1 MKDKKLIYI
10 LSVIIII
17 FIVVSSY
24 LIYNNIQKEKIRIK
38 QQTELDEL
46 YIDLDSVSNVLNDK
60 KILTI
65 SQLGGDI
72 DSLLILKENIETEK
86 REFRNRAYA
95 QINRLQGK
103 VDGYRELLLAQD
115 EEIEKLKKLNE
126 QLFEENKEQK
136 VEINTLNDKITN
148 INRSNKKLEEQI
160 EIAGRLEIK
169 DIEIVG
175 IFRNGSTKIN
185 SFKNRSLNKLIVNF
199 TVLENSLS
207 KIEVLDIYLR
217 IIKPS
222 GQVVY
227 DISKGSGSFTFDKRE
242 LFYSIKDEI
251 LIDKS
256 EMTYNIE
263 YVKSEELNKGE
274 YQVILYTNNYEIGR
288 SEFIIK

>member
-17 FIVVSSY
+17 FIVVSSI

-46 YIDLDSVSNVLNDK
+46 YIDLDSVSNVLND

-175 IFRNGSTKIN
+175 VFRNGSTKIN

-274 YQVILYTNNYEIGR
+274 YLIILYTNNYEIGR

>member
-17 FIVVSSY
+17 FIIVSSF
-24 LIYNNIQKEKIRIK
+24 LVYNNYQKEKIRIK

-46 YIDLDSVSNVLNDK
+46 YLDLDSVSNVLND

-103 VDGYRELLLAQD
+103 VEGYRELLLAQD

-126 QLFEENKEQK
+126 QLFVENREQK
-136 VEINTLNDKITN
+136 VEINTLNVKINN
-148 INRSNKKLEEQI
+148 INKSNEELEEQI
-160 EIAGRLEIK
+160 KIAGRLEIE
-169 DIEIVG
+169 DFEIVG
-175 IFRNGSTKIN
+175 VFRNGSTKIN
-185 SFKNRSLNKLIVNF
+185 SFKNRSLDKLIINF

-222 GQVVY
+222 GQVLY

-242 LFYSIKDEI
+242 LFYSTKDEI
-251 LIDKS
+251 LIDRS
-256 EMTYNIE
+256 EMTYNLE
-263 YVKSEELNKGE
+263 YVKSEEFNKGK
-274 YQVILYTNNYEIGR
+274 YQVILYTNNSEIGR

>member
-10 LSVIIII
+10 LYVIIII

-46 YIDLDSVSNVLNDK
+46 YIDLDSVSNVLND

-160 EIAGRLEIK
+160 KIAGRLEIK

-175 IFRNGSTKIN
+175 VFRNGSTKIN

>member
-17 FIVVSSY
+17 FIVVSSI

-46 YIDLDSVSNVLNDK
+46 YIDLDSVSNVLND

-103 VDGYRELLLAQD
+103 VDGYRELLLVQD

-263 YVKSEELNKGE
+263 FVKSEELNKGE

>member
-17 FIVVSSY
+17 FIVVSSI

-46 YIDLDSVSNVLNDK
+46 YIDLDSVSNVLND

-169 DIEIVG
+169 DIEIIGV
-175 IFRNGSTKIN
+175 FRNGSTKIN

>member
-17 FIVVSSY
+17 FIVVSSI

-46 YIDLDSVSNVLNDK
+46 YIDLDSVSNVLND

-175 IFRNGSTKIN
+175 VFRNGSTKIN

-222 GQVVY
+222 GQVIY

>member
-17 FIVVSSY
+17 FIVVSSI

-46 YIDLDSVSNVLNDK
+46 YIDLDSVSNVLND

-136 VEINTLNDKITN
+136 VEINTLNVQIKN
-148 INRSNKKLEEQI
+148 INKSNEELEEQI
-160 EIAGRLEIK
+160 KIAGRLEIE
-169 DIEIVG
+169 DFEIVG
-175 IFRNGSTKIN
+175 VFRNGSTKIN

-274 YQVILYTNNYEIGR
+274 YLVILYTNNYEIGR

>member
-17 FIVVSSY
+17 FIIVSSI

-46 YIDLDSVSNVLNDK
+46 YIDLDSVSNVLND

-136 VEINTLNDKITN
+136 VEINTLNDEITN

-175 IFRNGSTKIN
+175 VFRNGSSKIN

>member
-17 FIVVSSY
+17 FIVVSSI

-38 QQTELDEL
+38 QQNELDEL
-46 YIDLDSVSNVLNDK
+46 YIDLDSVSNVLND

-175 IFRNGSTKIN
+175 VFRNGSTKIN

>member
-46 YIDLDSVSNVLNDK
+46 YIDLDSVSNVLND

-169 DIEIVG
+169 DIEVVG
-175 IFRNGSTKIN
+175 VFRNGSTKIN

>member
-38 QQTELDEL
+38 QQNELDEL
-46 YIDLDSVSNVLNDK
+46 YIDLDSVSNVLND

-175 IFRNGSTKIN
+175 VFRNGSTKIN

>member
-17 FIVVSSY
+17 FIIVSSI

-46 YIDLDSVSNVLNDK
+46 YIDLDSVSNVLND

-175 IFRNGSTKIN
+175 VFRNGSTKIN

-263 YVKSEELNKGE
+263 YVKSEEFNKGE

>member
-17 FIVVSSY
+17 FIVVSSF

-46 YIDLDSVSNVLNDK
+46 YIDLDSVSNVLND

-175 IFRNGSTKIN
+175 VFRNGSTKIN

>member
-17 FIVVSSY
+17 FIVVSSI

-46 YIDLDSVSNVLNDK
+46 YIDLDSVSNVLND

-169 DIEIVG
+169 DIEVVRV
-175 IFRNGSTKIN
+175 FRNGSTKIN
-185 SFKNRSLNKLIVNF
+185 SFKNRSLNKLIINF

>member
-17 FIVVSSY
+17 FIVVSSI

-46 YIDLDSVSNVLNDK
+46 YIDLDSVSNVLND

-148 INRSNKKLEEQI
+148 INKSNKKLEEQI

-288 SEFIIK
+288 GEFIIK

>member
-17 FIVVSSY
+17 FIIVSSI

-46 YIDLDSVSNVLNDK
+46 YIDLDSVSNVLND

-175 IFRNGSTKIN
+175 VFRNGSTKIN

>member
-60 KILTI
+60 ILTI

-72 DSLLILKENIETEK
+72 DSLLILKGNIETEK

-175 IFRNGSTKIN
+175 VFRNGSTKIN

>member
-10 LSVIIII
+10 LLVIIII
-17 FIVVSSY
+17 FIVVSSI

-46 YIDLDSVSNVLNDK
+46 YIDLDSVSNVLND

-136 VEINTLNDKITN
+136 VEINTLNDEITN

-169 DIEIVG
+169 DIKIVG
-175 IFRNGSTKIN
+175 VFRNGSTKIN

>member
-17 FIVVSSY
+17 FIVVSSI

-46 YIDLDSVSNVLNDK
+46 YIDLDSVSNVLND

-175 IFRNGSTKIN
+175 VFRNGSTKIN

-256 EMTYNIE
+256 EMTYNID

>member
-17 FIVVSSY
+17 FIVVSSI
-24 LIYNNIQKEKIRIK
+24 LIYNNIQKEKIRLK

-46 YIDLDSVSNVLNDK
+46 YIDLDSVSNVLND

-175 IFRNGSTKIN
+175 VFRNGSTKIN

-256 EMTYNIE
+256 EMKYNIE

-274 YQVILYTNNYEIGR
+274 YLVILYTNNYEIGR

>member
-17 FIVVSSY
+17 FIVVSSI
-24 LIYNNIQKEKIRIK
+24 LIYNNIHKEKIRIK

-46 YIDLDSVSNVLNDK
+46 YIDLDSVSNVLND

-175 IFRNGSTKIN
+175 VFRNGSTKIN

-256 EMTYNIE
+256 EMTYNLE

>member
-17 FIVVSSY
+17 FIVVSSI

-60 KILTI
+60 ILTI

-95 QINRLQGK
+95 QTNRLQGK

-175 IFRNGSTKIN
+175 VFRNGSTKIN

-256 EMTYNIE
+256 EMKYNIE

>member
-17 FIVVSSY
+17 FIVVSSI

-46 YIDLDSVSNVLNDK
+46 YIDLDSVSNVLND

-175 IFRNGSTKIN
+175 VFRNGSTKIN

-256 EMTYNIE
+256 EMKYNIE

>member
-17 FIVVSSY
+17 FIVVSSI

-60 KILTI
+60 ILII

-148 INRSNKKLEEQI
+148 INISNKKLEEQI

-274 YQVILYTNNYEIGR
+274 YLVILYTNNYEIGR

>member
-17 FIVVSSY
+17 FIVVSSI

-60 KILTI
+60 IITI

-175 IFRNGSTKIN
+175 VFRNGGTKIN
-185 SFKNRSLNKLIVNF
+185 SFNNRYLNKLIVNF

-274 YQVILYTNNYEIGR
+274 YLVILYTNNYEIGR

>member
-17 FIVVSSY
+17 FIVVSSI

-60 KILTI
+60 ILTI

-72 DSLLILKENIETEK
+72 DSLLILKENIESEK

-175 IFRNGSTKIN
+175 VFRNGSTKIN

>member
-17 FIVVSSY
+17 FIVVSSI

-46 YIDLDSVSNVLNDK
+46 YIDLDSVSNVLND

-148 INRSNKKLEEQI
+148 VNRSNKKLEEQI

-175 IFRNGSTKIN
+175 VFRNGSTKIN

-274 YQVILYTNNYEIGR
+274 YQVILYTNNYEIGK

>member
-10 LSVIIII
+10 LYVIIII

-60 KILTI
+60 ILTI
-65 SQLGGDI
+65 SQLGGNI

-160 EIAGRLEIK
+160 KIAGRLEIK

-175 IFRNGSTKIN
+175 VFRNGSTKIN

-256 EMTYNIE
+256 EMTYNLE

>member
-17 FIVVSSY
+17 FIVVSSI

-46 YIDLDSVSNVLNDK
+46 YIDLDSVSNVLND

-175 IFRNGSTKIN
+175 VFRNGSTKIN

-274 YQVILYTNNYEIGR
+274 YQVILYTNNYEIGN

>member
-17 FIVVSSY
+17 FIVVSSI

-46 YIDLDSVSNVLNDK
+46 YIDLDSVSNVLND

-175 IFRNGSTKIN
+175 VFRNGSTKIN

-207 KIEVLDIYLR
+207 KTEVLDIYLR

>member
-17 FIVVSSY
+17 FIVVSSI

-46 YIDLDSVSNVLNDK
+46 YIDLDSVSNVLND

-126 QLFEENKEQK
+126 QLFEENIEQK

-274 YQVILYTNNYEIGR
+274 YLVILYTNNYEIGR

>member
-17 FIVVSSY
+17 FIVVSSI
-24 LIYNNIQKEKIRIK
+24 LIYNNIQKEKIRLK

-46 YIDLDSVSNVLNDK
+46 YIDLDSVSNVLND

-136 VEINTLNDKITN
+136 VEINILNDKITN

-175 IFRNGSTKIN
+175 VFRNGSTKIN

-274 YQVILYTNNYEIGR
+274 YLVILYTNNYEIGR

>member
-17 FIVVSSY
+17 FIVVSSI

-60 KILTI
+60 IITI

-175 IFRNGSTKIN
+175 VFRNGSTKIN

-263 YVKSEELNKGE
+263 FVKSEELNKGE

>member
-17 FIVVSSY
+17 FIVVSSI
-24 LIYNNIQKEKIRIK
+24 LIYNNIQKEKIRLK

-60 KILTI
+60 ILII

-175 IFRNGSTKIN
+175 VFRNGSTKIN
-185 SFKNRSLNKLIVNF
+185 SFKNRSLNKLIVSF

>member
-10 LSVIIII
+10 LYVIIII

-46 YIDLDSVSNVLNDK
+46 YIDLDSVSNVLND

-175 IFRNGSTKIN
+175 VFRNGSTKIN

-256 EMTYNIE
+256 EMTYNLE

>member
-46 YIDLDSVSNVLNDK
+46 YIDLDSVSNVLND

-175 IFRNGSTKIN
+175 VFRNGSTKIN

-274 YQVILYTNNYEIGR
+274 YPVILYTNNYEIGR

>member
-17 FIVVSSY
+17 FILVSSY

-46 YIDLDSVSNVLNDK
+46 YIDLDSVSNVLND

-136 VEINTLNDKITN
+136 VEINSLNVKIKT
-148 INRSNKKLEEQI
+148 INRSNEELEEQI

-169 DIEIVG
+169 NIEIVG
-175 IFRNGSTKIN
+175 VFRNGSTKIN
-185 SFKNRSLNKLIVNF
+185 SFKNRSLNKLVVNF

-222 GQVVY
+222 GQVLY

-274 YQVILYTNNYEIGR
+274 YLVILYTNNYEIGR